1 MFVNVQRN
9 LSWCRSNDVLFDV
22 YASADFRKVS
32 PFFMEREWQKSIN
45 RAYHPT
51 ITAIYSVLSTR
62 SPVPATKQKLSPCL
76 CSEETYAPA
85 VTQVIQDI
93 FQLICSHLGLASQK
107 PGVHITFFIGWK
119 HCHKPPCYRRTAL
132 PVRFQ
137 LAHSAFSFLLRQG
150 TCREKKE
157 NSLWFQ
163 EGAFLSDKLPASFY
177 HCLKQL
183 KAWLILLKGCRNL
196 SIQNGASVK
205 WCWVPGSGSST
216 PRNCLWEQWV
226 ETRTAI
232 FRSKMCSS

>member
-62 SPVPATKQKLSPCL
+62 SPAPATKQKLSPCL

-119 HCHKPPCYRRTAL
+119 HCHKAPCYRRTAL

-137 LAHSAFSFLLRQG
+137 LASFSLFLPLE
-150 TCREKKE
+150 T
-157 NSLWFQ
+157 
-163 EGAFLSDKLPASFY
+163 
-177 HCLKQL
+177 
-183 KAWLILLKGCRNL
+183 RNL
-196 SIQNGASVK
+196 QGEKRKFLVIS
-205 WCWVPGSGSST
+205 
-216 PRNCLWEQWV
+216 R
-226 ETRTAI
+226 
-232 FRSKMCSS
+232 RSFPFW